1 MTLSHTLAVLAAAV
15 VAWLI
20 GALWYSPV
28 LFAKAWVKAHGYTA
42 EQVAAMRVT
51 QGKVIA
57 ATLIAMILMAAVLQV
72 FLQHLGA
79 DSVSDGLKWAFHAWL
94 GFALPLG
101 FIAHLYSQKTLA
113 AWLIDLGYQLVYLLA
128 MGATLG
134 AGLGWGM
141 GPGR

>member
-1 MTLSHTLAVLAAAV
+1 MSNFSWSSNLAILVAAV

-28 LFAKAWVKAHGYTA
+28 MFAKAWVNAHGYTP

-57 ATLIAMILMAAVLQV
+57 SILVAMILMAAVLQI
-72 FLQHLGA
+72 FLNHLGA
-79 DSVSDGLKWAFHAWL
+79 TSLRTGMGWAFHAWL

-101 FIAHLYSQKTLA
+101 FIAHLYSHKRIT
-113 AWLIDLGYQLVYLLA
+113 AWLIDLGYQLVYLVV
-128 MGATLG
+128 MGAILG
-134 AGLGWGM
+134 AWH
-141 GPGR
+141 